1 MDELQ
6 ESLARSPEWF
16 PHSLD
21 VRNDSVAFVRLTQSD
36 YARASFLDGRILNQQ
51 TIGRVLPWLQ
61 VEALVNAAHLAEQC
75 AFIFHIGHVGSTLL
89 SRLIGAH
96 PRVFALR
103 EPLILRSFAQ
113 AGSESARFE
122 AQLGSSLKLLS
133 RTFNARQ
140 TAVIKATSFV
150 SELAANLMSR
160 ASRPH
165 AVAIYVSPESYM
177 ATILGGPN
185 SRQEA
190 KLLTP
195 SRLAR
200 LHGRIG
206 REVWRAETL
215 SEGETLALAWA
226 CEMSA
231 LALVANTAR
240 ERVYRVDF
248 DQFLRDPTALLG
260 VFAHFGIEAS
270 AADVRAILAGPDMGR
285 YSKAPEFAYDGALR
299 AAVLN
304 EARATHGAEI
314 KRGLAWLE
322 RSSAD
327 FDAVRQAMA
336 FST

>member
-1 MDELQ
+1 MNELQ

-21 VRNDSVAFVRLTQSD
+21 VRNDSVAFIRLTQGD
-36 YARASFLDGRILNQQ
+36 YERASFLDGRILTQQ
-51 TIGRVLPWLQ
+51 TVSRVVPWQ
-61 VEALVNAAHLAEQC
+61 EVEASVNAAQLAEKC

-96 PRVFALR
+96 PGVFALR
-103 EPLILRSFAQ
+103 EPMILRSLAQ
-113 AGSESARFE
+113 PGSESPRFE
-122 AQLGSSLKLLS
+122 AQLGGSLKLLS

-140 TAVIKATSFV
+140 TPVIKATSFV
-150 SELAANLMSR
+150 SELAASLLAR
-160 ASRPH
+160 ASLPN

-200 LHGRIG
+200 LHRRVGH
-206 REVWRAETL
+206 EVWRAETL

-231 LALVANTAR
+231 LAQATKVAP
-240 ERVYRVDF
+240 ERIYRVDF
-248 DQFLRDPTALLG
+248 DRFLLDPTALLG
-260 VFAHFGIEAS
+260 VFTHFGIEAT
-270 AADVRAILAGPDMGR
+270 AADVRAILAGPDMRR
-285 YSKAPEFAYDGALR
+285 YSKAPEFAYDRALR
-299 AAVLN
+299 TAVLD
-304 EARATHGAEI
+304 EARAVHGIEI
-314 KRGLAWLE
+314 KRGLAWLQ
-322 RSSAD
+322 RAAAD
-327 FDAVRQAMA
+327 FAAVRQAMA
-336 FST
+336 LGT